1 MEGNREKSALW
12 ILARGDKDAYLM
24 NNFNEPRFL
33 THDVCVCVC
42 VCEREISNNLW
53 CSTAGFFPNKNSYTL
68 APSSPLWSGS
78 LEVP

>member
-33 THDVCVCVC
+33 THDVFVCVCVCVC
-42 VCEREISNNLW
+42 VCERER
-53 CSTAGFFPNKNSYTL
+53 
-68 APSSPLWSGS
+68 
-78 LEVP
+78 ERERERD